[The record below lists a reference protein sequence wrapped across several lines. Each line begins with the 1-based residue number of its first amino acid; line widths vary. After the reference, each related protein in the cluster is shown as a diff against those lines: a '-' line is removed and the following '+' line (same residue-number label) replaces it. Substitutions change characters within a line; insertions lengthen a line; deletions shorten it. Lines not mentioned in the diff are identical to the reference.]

1 MMYEVWNQLQTTGYV
16 LVDQANIVGLAA
28 EKKKKPLNW
37 LTPIENSAQW
47 RHKGKM
53 EVTQH

>member
-28 EKKKKPLNW
+28 EKKKTSELINTNW
-37 LTPIENSAQW
+37 ELSSVET
-47 RHKGKM
+47 
-53 EVTQH
+53 

>member
-28 EKKKKPLNW
+28 EKKKPLNW

-47 RHKGKM
+47 WHKGKM

>member
-28 EKKKKPLNW
+28 EKKKNLW
-37 LTPIENSAQW
+37 TD
-47 RHKGKM
+47 
-53 EVTQH
+53 

>member
-28 EKKKKPLNW
+28 EKKNPLNR
-37 LTPIENSAQW
+37 LTPTENSAQW